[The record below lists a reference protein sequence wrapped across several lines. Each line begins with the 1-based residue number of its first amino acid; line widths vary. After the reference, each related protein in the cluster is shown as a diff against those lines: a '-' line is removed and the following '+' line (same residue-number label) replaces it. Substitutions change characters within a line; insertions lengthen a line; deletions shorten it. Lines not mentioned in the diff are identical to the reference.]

1 MMQMLAQIL
10 IVFGAALIGIFGAI
24 HIVYIFFT
32 NKLDP
37 RNAATSAAMKAANPV
52 LTRRTNFWDA
62 WIGFNASHGLGIVL
76 FAATY
81 LVLAI
86 GHMSLLRESPLLTW
100 LPVAGSASYLTL
112 ACRYWFHT
120 PIIGTAIG
128 TACFLA
134 AAVVLSF

>member
-62 WIGFNASHGLGIVL
+62 WIGFNASHGLGMLL
-76 FAATY
+76 FATTY
-81 LVLAI
+81 LVLAV
-86 GHMSLLRESPLLTW
+86 GHMSLLRESPSLTW
-100 LPVAGSASYLTL
+100 LPVAGSGAYLVL
-112 ACRYWFHT
+112 ARRYWFRT
-120 PIIGTAIG
+120 PIIAAAIA

-134 AAVVLSF
+134 AALALTF